1 MDNIYSQRIERL
13 RSLMSSKGW
22 DAVVVSGSD
31 PHASEYP
38 SDRWKQVQWLSG
50 FTGEAGDLVITLDH
64 AGLWTDSRYFI
75 QARTQLEGT
84 GVELHKTRVPDEV
97 PIPLWLKQE
106 FGDDAIIALDGLSV
120 GASDALELPGTVISV
135 PDLLSRF
142 WEDRPAI
149 PQTPIFTIETGETRQ
164 QKLAW
169 LRDQIKSSGCDAALI
184 SSLDC
189 VAWML
194 NVRASDIEYN
204 PLVLSYLLVTQDR
217 VLWYVIRQ
225 EDIDEQTQAC
235 FDEISAED
243 IDILPYADIEYI
255 SSEIDGK
262 ILLET
267 SVNYNIYS
275 SLLAANVAFEMQRS
289 PIALRKAIKNPR
301 EVEAMRRAH
310 ITDGVAMVRFLYY
323 LERSLDAG
331 RELSEWDAALKLEDI
346 RSESEEY
353 TGDSFQTISA
363 YGPGAALP
371 HYITPKDDAPI
382 LRQSGLYLNDSGA
395 QYTTGTTDIT
405 RTIPLGECTALER
418 EDYTL
423 VLKGH
428 IDLAK
433 AVFPVGT
440 AGCQIDALARN
451 PLWESMRN
459 FGHGTGHGVGYFLGV
474 HEGPQ
479 DIRQNFN
486 STSLR
491 PGMITSIE
499 PGIYR
504 EGRHG
509 VRHENLYLCVDAGTN
524 DFGAWLR
531 FEPLTLCP
539 FDCSILELDLLDRN
553 EKRWLN
559 DYHQKVYETL
569 SPLLPEHIAQWLKEK
584 TAAI

>member
-1 MDNIYSQRIERL
+1 MDNIYSQRIEKL
-13 RSLMSSKGW
+13 RQLMSSKGW

-75 QARTQLEGT
+75 QARTQLDGT
-84 GVELHKTRVPDEV
+84 GVELHKTRVPEEI
-97 PIPLWLKQE
+97 PIPVWLEQQ
-106 FGDDAIIALDGLSV
+106 FGSDGVIALDGLSIS
-120 GASDALELPGTVISV
+120 ASEALGLPGTVISI
-135 PDLLSRF
+135 PDLLSKF

-149 PQTPIFTIETGETRQ
+149 PQTPIFTIETGETRS

-169 LRDQIKSSGCDAALI
+169 LRAEMKASGYDAALV
-184 SSLDC
+184 SSLDN

-204 PLVLSYLLVTQDR
+204 PLVISYLLVTQES
-217 VLWYVIRQ
+217 VSWYVIRE
-225 EDIDEQTQAC
+225 EDIDERTQAC
-235 FDEISAED
+235 FDEISAEG
-243 IDILPYADIEYI
+243 INILPYTDIEYLAT
-255 SSEIDGK
+255 EIDGH
-262 ILLET
+262 LMLEP

-275 SLLAANVAFEMQRS
+275 SLLAGDVSFQMQCS
-289 PIALRKAIKNPR
+289 PIALRKSVKNAQ
-301 EVEAMRRAH
+301 EIEAMRQAH
-310 ITDGVAMVRFLYY
+310 VADGVAMVRFLYY
-323 LERSLDAG
+323 LERSLASG
-331 RELSEWDAALKLEDI
+331 RELSEWDLSLKLADI
-346 RSESEEY
+346 RSEAEDY
-353 TGDSFQTISA
+353 MGDSFETISA

-371 HYITPKDDAPI
+371 HYMTPHEDAPI

-395 QYTTGTTDIT
+395 QYLGGTTDIT
-405 RTIPLGECTALER
+405 RTLPLGDCSALER

-433 AVFPVGT
+433 AVFPKGT
-440 AGCQIDALARN
+440 AGCQIDALART
-451 PLWESMRN
+451 PLWENMRN

-486 STSLR
+486 STPLC

-504 EGRHG
+504 EGKHG

-524 DFGAWLR
+524 DFGSWLR

-539 FDCSILELDLLDRN
+539 FDCSALELDLLDRN

-559 DYHQKVYETL
+559 EYHQMVYKTL
-569 SPLLPEHIAQWLKEK
+569 SPLLPEHIAEWLKEK
-584 TAAI
+584 TEAI

>member
-1 MDNIYSQRIERL
+1 MDNIYSQRIEKL
-13 RSLMSSKGW
+13 RQMMSSKGW

-38 SDRWKQVQWLSG
+38 SDRWKQVRWLSG
-50 FTGEAGDLVITLDH
+50 FTGEAGDLVVTLDH

-75 QARTQLEGT
+75 QARAQLEGT

-97 PIPLWLKQE
+97 PIPIWLEQQ
-106 FGDDAIIALDGLSV
+106 FGQDAVVALDGLSV
-120 GASDALELPGTVISV
+120 SASEALSLPGTVISI
-135 PDLLSRF
+135 PDILSKF

-149 PQTPIFTIETGETRQ
+149 PQTPIFTIEAGESRE
-164 QKLAW
+164 QKFAW
-169 LRDQIKSSGCDAALI
+169 LREEMRVSGYDAVLI

-204 PLVLSYLLVTQDR
+204 PLVISYLLVTQDI
-217 VLWYVIRQ
+217 VSWYVIRE
-225 EDIDEQTQAC
+225 EDIDERTQAC
-235 FDEISAED
+235 FDEISAEG
-243 IDILPYADIEYI
+243 INILPYTDIEYLAT
-255 SSEIDGK
+255 EIDGRL
-262 ILLET
+262 LLEP
-267 SVNYNIYS
+267 SINYNVYS
-275 SLLAANVAFEMQRS
+275 NLLAGDVLFQMQRS
-289 PIALRKAIKNPR
+289 PIALRKAIKNTY
-301 EVEAMRRAH
+301 EIESMKKAH
-310 ITDGVAMVRFLYY
+310 ITDGVAMVRFLYF
-323 LERSLDAG
+323 LERSLTSGCELNEWDLSLK
-331 RELSEWDAALKLEDI
+331 LSEFRSQAEDYI
-346 RSESEEY
+346 
-353 TGDSFQTISA
+353 GDSFETISA

-371 HYITPKDDAPI
+371 HYMTPRENAPV

-395 QYTTGTTDIT
+395 QYLGGTTDIT
-405 RTIPLGECTALER
+405 RTLPLGECSALER

-433 AVFPVGT
+433 AIFPEGT

-451 PLWESMRN
+451 PLWENMRN

-486 STSLR
+486 SIPLR

-504 EGRHG
+504 EGKHG
-509 VRHENLYLCVDAGTN
+509 VRHENLYLCVPAGTN
-524 DFGAWLR
+524 EFGTWLS

-539 FDCSILELDLLDRN
+539 FDISALEIDLLDRN

-559 DYHQKVYETL
+559 EYHQKVYKTL
-569 SPLLPEHIAQWLKEK
+569 SPYLPEHIADWLKEK
-584 TAAI
+584 TVAI

>member
-1 MDNIYSQRIERL
+1 MDNIYSQRIEML

-22 DAVVVSGSD
+22 DAVVISGSD
-31 PHASEYP
+31 PHSSEYP

-75 QARTQLEGT
+75 QAISQLEGT
-84 GVELHKTRVPDEV
+84 GVELHKTRVPEEV

-120 GASDALELPGTVISV
+120 AACDALDLPGTVISV
-135 PDLLSRF
+135 PDMLNKF

-149 PQTPIFTIETGETRQ
+149 PQTPVYTIETGESRQ
-164 QKLAW
+164 QKIAW
-169 LRDQIKSSGCDAALI
+169 LREKISASGFDAALV
-184 SSLDC
+184 SSLDN

-204 PLVLSYLLVTQDR
+204 PLVISYLLVTKDR
-217 VLWYVIRQ
+217 VLWYVIRE

-243 IDILPYADIEYI
+243 IDILPYSDIEYI
-255 SSEIDGK
+255 TSEFEGK
-262 ILLET
+262 ILLE
-267 SVNYNIYS
+267 SSINYNIYS
-275 SLLAANVAFEMQRS
+275 SLKAANAEFELQRS

-301 EVEAMRRAH
+301 EVEAMRQAH

-331 RELSEWDAALKLEDI
+331 RELSEWDLALKLEDI
-346 RSESEEY
+346 RSESEDY

-371 HYITPKDDAPI
+371 HYITPKDDAPV

-395 QYTTGTTDIT
+395 QYKTGTTDIT
-405 RTIPLGECTALER
+405 RTIPLGDCTALER

-428 IDLAK
+428 IALAK

-451 PLWESMRN
+451 ALWENMRN

-486 STSLR
+486 STPLC

-504 EGRHG
+504 EGMHG
-509 VRHENLYLCVDAGTN
+509 VRHENLYLC
-524 DFGAWLR
+524 
-531 FEPLTLCP
+531 
-539 FDCSILELDLLDRN
+539 
-553 EKRWLN
+553 
-559 DYHQKVYETL
+559 
-569 SPLLPEHIAQWLKEK
+569 
-584 TAAI
+584 